1 MTDID
6 PLVERLNN
14 GVVFHDT
21 GDSGVAV
28 IDEGATDAL
37 LAEAADRIQSDAK
50 IIEELRVALK
60 PFADCAADWIS
71 DDEDDEEWAKF
82 RLLIKDY
89 RRARAA
95 LEPKKEQNDG

>member
-37 LAEAADRIQSDAK
+37 LAEAADRIQSDTK
-50 IIEELRVALK
+50 IIEELRAAFDLYGRHISTCEVTTGASL
-60 PFADCAADWIS
+60 DCNCGLYATC
-71 DDEDDEEWAKF
+71 
-82 RLLIKDY
+82 
-89 RRARAA
+89 AA